1 MSEIQKPERP
11 ASRLA
16 RAGTWAENALL
27 SGLLLAMIALACWQI
42 FARNMLGTTLVLGD
56 ELLRLMVL
64 WLTLAGALAASRAD
78 RHIAISLLDRM
89 LEGRALDAARAVT
102 QAFTAIICGLLAW
115 YSFNFVMTSREFE
128 DTLLGGVPAW
138 PLQAPLPI
146 GFALMAW
153 RHALHAV
160 NRALGR

>member
-1 MSEIQKPERP
+1 MSDNTPQRVPG
-11 ASRLA
+11 RLE

-27 SGLLLAMIALACWQI
+27 SALLLAMIALACWQI
-42 FARNMLGTTLVLGD
+42 FARNVLGTTLVLGD

-89 LEGRALDAARAVT
+89 LGGRALDAARVLT
-102 QAFTAIICGLLAW
+102 QLFTAVVCGLLAW
-115 YSFNFVMTSREFE
+115 YSYAFVMTSREFE
-128 DTLLGGVPAW
+128 DTLLGGIPAW
-138 PLQAPLPI
+138 ILQAPLPI

-153 RHALHAV
+153 RHALHA
-160 NRALGR
+160 LGHLRGR